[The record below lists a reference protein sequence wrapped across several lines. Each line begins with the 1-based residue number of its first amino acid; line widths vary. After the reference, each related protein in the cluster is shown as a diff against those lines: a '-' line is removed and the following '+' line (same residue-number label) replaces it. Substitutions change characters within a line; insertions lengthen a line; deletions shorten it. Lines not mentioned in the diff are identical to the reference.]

1 MMERISKETDLTQ
14 AEHKDKVYP
23 NGAVSELVG
32 VEVRY
37 CSRSDLRARKAV
49 ALDGSNRS
57 VRWRSQRQRR
67 GEGQWCLVTKTPC
80 SLFEPKT
87 HL

>member
-57 VRWRSQRQRR
+57 VRCAVGGPSA
-67 GEGQWCLVTKTPC
+67 GQGGGSVGVW
-80 SLFEPKT
+80 
-87 HL
+87 